1 VEENAPMALDEVPT
15 NVRRKIPNLLRMQV
29 LYDRD
34 SLVVMTATLSGLMPS
49 GMSMKT
55 PFGLHWSR

>member
-1 VEENAPMALDEVPT
+1 MEENAPMALDEVPT

-34 SLVVMTATLSGLMPS
+34 SLSGGYDCYAVWLNAFGYEYEDSLWVTLV
-49 GMSMKT
+49 
-55 PFGLHWSR
+55 

>member
-1 VEENAPMALDEVPT
+1 MEENAPMALDEVPT

-34 SLVVMTATLSGLMPS
+34 SLSGGYDCNAVWLNA
-49 GMSMKT
+49 
-55 PFGLHWSR
+55 FG